1 MACDS
6 VSLKT
11 LYSGTWSVNSTV
23 QVTDASKY
31 KVFVIHVS
39 GWGDP
44 KLLCIPEGT
53 TFNAFAV
60 DCWATNSADHMAV
73 SAMRINRNGDAWKLL
88 AAGRVC
94 VSNNYAYAYNNSVD
108 IIAVM

>member
-1 MACDS
+1 M
-6 VSLKT
+6 
-11 LYSGTWSVNSTV
+11 
-23 QVTDASKY
+23 
-31 KVFVIHVS
+31 FVIHVS

-44 KLLCIPEGT
+44 NMLCIPKGT

-60 DCWATNSADHMAV
+60 DCWATNSADNMAV

-94 VSNNYAYAYNNSVD
+94 VSNNYAYAYGNSVD